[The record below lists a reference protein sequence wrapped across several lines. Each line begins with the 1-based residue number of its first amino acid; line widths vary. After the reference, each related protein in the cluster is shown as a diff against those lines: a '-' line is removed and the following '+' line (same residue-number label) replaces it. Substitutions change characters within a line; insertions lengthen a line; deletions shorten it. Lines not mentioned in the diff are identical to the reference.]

1 MQRRKFI
8 MLSAVAGTAAA
19 FAGIRCNRRPPAIYH
34 ILEKPEFLSQICD
47 EQTIREIG
55 LAYRLQKPNEKTPD
69 ELADLLLKDISGNSL
84 SSSADGQLIRKTISE
99 KTKLDFEK
107 SDTAVVSGWIL
118 AVTEARQCA
127 LFAAQHQ

>member
-19 FAGIRCNRRPPAIYH
+19 FAGIQCNRRPSAIFS

-47 EQTIREIG
+47 VPTIREIG
-55 LAYRLQKPNEKTPD
+55 MAYRLQKPKEQTSD
-69 ELADLLLKDISGNSL
+69 ELADLLLKDNSGEPF
-84 SSSADGQLIRKTISE
+84 SSTADVQLIRKTIGE
-99 KTKLDFEK
+99 KIKLDFEK
-107 SDTAVVSGWIL
+107 SDTIVVSGWIL